1 MTAMSSTKASVSMRM
16 LPTVAVI
23 WASLHV
29 MAAAQIQPATDA
41 PRPLPPAESARSF
54 KLPTGFRMELLASE
68 PLVHEP
74 SGVCWDEQGRLY
86 VCELHGYN
94 LDGHYDIEE
103 LNKTGQLDRVV
114 RRIQATDDA
123 KTKAESGTTG
133 TIKRLID
140 IDGDGRMDEAQMFA
154 NNLPPCY
161 GMVAARGGLI
171 VACSPHIMF
180 LADRDNDGKA
190 EVREVLFTGF
200 PEGVLERRLNAPQWG
215 LDGWIYFGTGHG
227 GTEITGPN
235 LKDAVTLPR
244 TDLRI
249 RPDGSAIEPVSGTTW
264 GMGFAF
270 TETDERFVSS
280 IGWPATSIVPLPW
293 RYLARNP
300 FLPSPSLNDT
310 NPPDRRTYPISQ
322 PHPWRSKRA
331 DDPGF
336 NKLYTD
342 RYGIAESAPNG
353 YFTSCCAPLIY
364 QDSLLPGLRGQLLAC
379 EPAQNMIT
387 RMQISR
393 NGSRLLLNRV
403 TGEQQS
409 EFLASTDQW
418 FHPISL
424 AHAPDGTIVMADFY
438 REIIE
443 DYSAI
448 PRYLQQ
454 QYNLI
459 AGREH
464 GRLWRLTH
472 DSVGSQIARQTKSDM
487 SRLSAKQL
495 ATEIASPRHWRR
507 QTAHRLLTERQDA
520 SVAPLLARTATTSQD
535 TAVVL
540 HALYVLRDLRQL
552 KPDDIISALESANAG
567 VRVHGLRLA
576 EQLLDTDATVKQ
588 AAFALVAD
596 PDSSVRLQIALSLG
610 ESRDPAAIPLLA
622 QLAFTAPNKSRIDAK
637 SPIDAEPWIDTA
649 IGSSVAGRADQLIAA
664 LLKPRQPERNVPEF
678 ALGMLDTLASLVGTQ
693 RDEKQM
699 AQLLVRIAALDED
712 SMAIQQR
719 LLEGMIKG
727 LKDGTTEPFRS
738 VVGQQALGKLL
749 SSPSPT
755 VSGKALQIAGLLRM
769 HESPAMEAAWNLAID
784 TALDESQP
792 MTNRLVAIS
801 LLAAAPLK
809 KSAQLK
815 PLLDARQPL
824 DVQLAAVH
832 AVSTASE
839 PQVIDVLMSGF
850 AMLSPEVRAAI
861 VDTACSRQ
869 ERLPRILDLLEQQS
883 LSPNDLPPIRRLQL
897 LEHSNVEL
905 RARAAR
911 VLIPATSADRKNLLE
926 RYQTALAGPRDAA
939 AGKLIFEK
947 TCVKCH
953 QLGKVGFAVG
963 PDLDSVRTRPDES
976 LLLDILDPS
985 STINP
990 KFVTFTIVTVDGRIA
1005 SGLLSS
1011 ESATS
1016 ITLHREKNETETF
1029 LRKDIEGFRAS
1040 SKSLMPDGIE
1050 KEISPQ
1056 QLADLLAY
1064 LRQSLG
1070 PPVAAARTLFDD
1082 EPSFVE
1088 ALTDGNGI
1096 ATLISTDTYSGKFAL
1111 QMTPLQ
1117 RSSPRITDWNF
1128 RIVETPKPVQPGEPE
1143 QFRYLRFA
1151 WKTVG
1156 GRGVMIELAD
1166 SGNWPPADKPLRR
1179 YFSGTNSSNWS
1190 ATQVSPDT
1198 PEDWITVTVDLWSD
1212 FGEFT
1217 LTGIAPTA
1225 MGGPAL
1231 FDRIELL
1238 KNLDHSFKEAKLQ

>member
-1 MTAMSSTKASVSMRM
+1 MRN
-16 LPTVAVI
+16 LTTVAVL
-23 WASLHV
+23 WVSLNA
-29 MAAAQIQPATDA
+29 MAVAQIQPATDA
-41 PRPLPPAESARSF
+41 PRPLPTTEAARSF
-54 KLPTGFRMELLASE
+54 RLPAGFRMELLASE

-103 LNKTGQLDRVV
+103 LNKTGQLDHVV
-114 RRIQATDDA
+114 RRIQATDEA
-123 KTKAESGTTG
+123 KRKAESGTTG

-140 IDGDGRMDEAQMFA
+140 TDGDGRMDKAQVFA
-154 NNLPPCY
+154 DDLPPCY
-161 GMVAARGGLI
+161 GMVPARGGLI

-180 LADRDNDGKA
+180 LADRDDDGRA
-190 EVREVLFTGF
+190 EVREILFTGF

-235 LKDAVTLPR
+235 LKDPVSLPR

-264 GMGFAF
+264 GLGFAF

-280 IGWPATSIVPLPW
+280 IGWPATYIVPLPW
-293 RYLARNP
+293 QYLARNP
-300 FLPSPSLNDT
+300 FLPSPALNDT
-310 NPPDRRTYPISQ
+310 NPPDRRAYPISQ
-322 PHPWRSKRA
+322 PHPWRAKRA

-353 YFTSCCAPLIY
+353 YFTSCCAPLVY

-387 RMQISR
+387 RMQIR
-393 NGSRLLLNRV
+393 RHGSRLLLNRV
-403 TGEQQS
+403 AGEEQS

-472 DSVGSQIARQTKSDM
+472 DSVESRVAPQVESESHGSTTESDM
-487 SRLSAKQL
+487 SRLSAEQL
-495 ATEIASPRHWRR
+495 AAEIASPQHWRR
-507 QTAHRLLTERQDA
+507 QTAHRLLVERHAA
-520 SVAPLLARTATTSQD
+520 SVAPLLARTAKESKD

-552 KPDDIISALESANAG
+552 KPDDVIAAIKSPDAG

-576 EQLLDTDATVKQ
+576 EPLLDTDARVKHT
-588 AAFALVAD
+588 AFALVTDA
-596 PDSSVRLQIALSLG
+596 DSSVRLQLALSLG

-622 QLAFTAPNKSRIDAK
+622 QLAITASD
-637 SPIDAEPWIDTA
+637 ELWLDTA
-649 IGSSVAGRADQLIAA
+649 IGSSVADRADHLIAA
-664 LLKPRQPERNVPEF
+664 LLKSRQPQQNLPEF
-678 ALGMLDTLASLVGTQ
+678 SLGILDTLASLVGTR
-693 RDEKQM
+693 RDEEHM
-699 AQLLVRIAALDED
+699 AQLLVAIAAFDED
-712 SMAIQQR
+712 SPGIQER
-719 LLEGMIKG
+719 LLVGLIHG
-727 LKDGTTEPFRS
+727 LKEGTIEPFPS
-738 VVGQQALGKLL
+738 TVGQQALGKLL
-749 SSPSPT
+749 ASPSTT
-755 VSGKALQIAGLLRM
+755 VSGSALQIAGLLRLR
-769 HESPAMEAAWNLAID
+769 ESPAMDAAWNLAID

-792 MTNRLVAIS
+792 VANRLTALS
-801 LLAAAPLK
+801 LLGAAPLK
-809 KSAQLK
+809 KSSQLK

-824 DVQLAAVH
+824 DVQLAAVR
-832 AVSTASE
+832 AISMATE
-839 PQVIDVLMSGF
+839 PQVIDVLMTGF

-861 VDTACSRQ
+861 VDAACSRQ
-869 ERLPRILDLLEQQS
+869 ERLPRILDLLEQQT

-897 LEHSNVEL
+897 LEHSNVDL
-905 RARAAR
+905 RTRASR
-911 VLIPATSADRKNLLE
+911 LLIPATSTERKNLFQ
-926 RYQTALAGPRDAA
+926 RYQAALARPRDAA
-939 AGKLIFEK
+939 SGKLVFEK
-947 TCVKCH
+947 NCAKCH
-953 QLGKVGFAVG
+953 QLGSVGFAVG

-976 LLLDILDPS
+976 LLLDILDPG

-990 KFVTFTIVTVDGRIA
+990 KFVTFTIATVNGRIA
-1005 SGLLSS
+1005 SGLLTS

-1016 ITLHREKNETETF
+1016 MTLRREKNETETI
-1029 LRKDIEGFRAS
+1029 LRKDIEEFRAS

-1050 KEISPQ
+1050 TEISPQ
-1056 QLADLLAY
+1056 QLADLIAY
-1064 LRQSLG
+1064 LRKSLG
-1070 PPVAAARTLFDD
+1070 PPLAANRILFDD

-1088 ALTDGNGI
+1088 ALKDGDGI
-1096 ATLISTDTYSGKFAL
+1096 ATLISTDKSSGEVAM

-1117 RSSPRITDWNF
+1117 RSSPRIRDWSF
-1128 RIVETPKPVQPGEPE
+1128 RIVETPKPTRPGEPE

-1156 GRGVMIELAD
+1156 GHGVMFELAD

-1179 YFSGTNSSNWS
+1179 YFSGKNSSNWS
-1190 ATQVSPDT
+1190 ATQVSLDP
-1198 PEDWITVTVDLWSD
+1198 PSDWTTVTVDLWSD

-1238 KNLDHSFKEAKLQ
+1238 RTLDHSLKGTPLE

>member
-1 MTAMSSTKASVSMRM
+1 MRN
-16 LPTVAVI
+16 LTTVAVI
-23 WASLHV
+23 WATLHV
-29 MAAAQIQPATDA
+29 IATAQIQPAADA
-41 PRPLPPAESARSF
+41 PLPLTVAEAGRSF
-54 KLPTGFRMELLASE
+54 KLPPGFRMELLASE

-74 SGVCWDEQGRLY
+74 SGVCWDERGRLY

-103 LNKTGQLDRVV
+103 LNKTGQLDHVV

-123 KTKAESGTTG
+123 KLKAEVGTTG

-140 IDGDGRMDEAQMFA
+140 TDGDGRMDKAQMFA
-154 NNLPPCY
+154 DGLPPCY

-180 LADRDNDGKA
+180 LSDRDDDGQA
-190 EVREVLFTGF
+190 EVRDILFTGF
-200 PEGVLERRLNAPQWG
+200 PAGILERRLNAPQWG
-215 LDGWIYFGTGHG
+215 LDGWIYFGGGPG

-235 LKDAVTLPR
+235 LKTPVALPR
-244 TDLRI
+244 TDFRI
-249 RPDGSAIEPVSGTTW
+249 KPDGSAIEPVSGTTW
-264 GMGFAF
+264 GLGFAF

-280 IGWPATSIVPLPW
+280 IGWPATYIVPLPW
-293 RYLARNP
+293 QYLARNP

-310 NPPDRRTYPISQ
+310 NPADRRAYPISQ
-322 PHPWRSKRA
+322 PHPWRAKRA

-342 RYGIAESAPNG
+342 RYGIAESASNG
-353 YFTSCCAPLIY
+353 YFTSCCGPLVY

-393 NGSRLLLNRV
+393 HGSRLMMNRIA
-403 TGEQQS
+403 GEEKS

-418 FHPISL
+418 FHPISM

-472 DSVGSQIARQTKSDM
+472 DSVSSQVARQTESDM
-487 SRLSAKQL
+487 SDLSPEQL
-495 ATEIASPRHWRR
+495 AADLASPRHWRR
-507 QTAHRLLTERQDA
+507 QTSHRLLVERNDA
-520 SVAPLLARTATTSQD
+520 SVASLLARTAKESGD

-552 KPDDIISALESANAG
+552 KPDDVATALQSQDAG
-567 VRVHGLRLA
+567 VRVHALRLA
-576 EQLLDTDATVKQ
+576 EPMLDTDESVKHT
-588 AAFALVAD
+588 AFTLVAD
-596 PDSSVRLQIALSLG
+596 PNSSVRLQLALSLG
-610 ESRDPAAIPLLA
+610 ECHDPAAISQLVNLA
-622 QLAFTAPNKSRIDAK
+622 VTASD
-637 SPIDAEPWIDTA
+637 EPWFDTA
-649 IGSSVAGRADQLIAA
+649 IGSSVADRAEQLIEA
-664 LLKPRQPERNVPEF
+664 LLKSEKGSDPLEGTGEGQPPFRI
-678 ALGMLDTLASLVGTQ
+678 GGILDTLAELAGTR
-693 RDEKQM
+693 RDEE
-699 AQLLVRIAALDED
+699 QLAHLLMTISGLDDDATE
-712 SMAIQQR
+712 IQVR
-719 LLEGMIKG
+719 LLEGVIKG
-727 LKDGTTEPFRS
+727 LKGGTNAPFPS
-738 VVGQQALGKLL
+738 IVGQQAVAKLL

-755 VSGKALQIAGLLRM
+755 ISGKALQIAGLLRL
-769 HESPAMEAAWNLAID
+769 HESPAMEAAWTMAIQ

-792 MTNRLVAIS
+792 VANRMNAMS
-801 LLAAAPLK
+801 LLNAAPLA
-809 KSAQLK
+809 KSSQLK
-815 PLLDARQPL
+815 PLLDVRQPL
-824 DVQLAAVH
+824 EVQLAAVR
-832 AVSTASE
+832 AVSMATE
-839 PQVIDVLMSGF
+839 PQVIDVLMTGF
-850 AMLSPEVRAAI
+850 AMLSPEVRAVI
-861 VDTACSRQ
+861 VDAACSRQ
-869 ERLPRILDLLEQQS
+869 ERLPRILDLLQKHT

-905 RARAAR
+905 RTRAAQL
-911 VLIPATSADRKNLLE
+911 LIPATSAERKNLFAG
-926 RYQTALAGPRDAA
+926 YQAALVGPRDAA
-939 AGKLIFEK
+939 AGSVVFEK
-947 TCVKCH
+947 TCAKCH

-976 LLLDILDPS
+976 LLLDILDPGG
-985 STINP
+985 TINP
-990 KFVTFTIVTVDGRIA
+990 KFITFTISTVNGRIA
-1005 SGLLSS
+1005 SGLLTS

-1016 ITLHREKNETETF
+1016 ITLRREKNETESI
-1029 LRKDIEGFRAS
+1029 LRKDIEEFRAS
-1040 SKSLMPDGIE
+1040 SKSLMPEGIE

-1056 QLADLLAY
+1056 QLADLIAY
-1064 LRQSLG
+1064 LRESLG
-1070 PPVAAARTLFDD
+1070 PSLAAGRMLFDD

-1088 ALTDGNGI
+1088 ALNGGDGT
-1096 ATLISTDTYSGKFAL
+1096 ATLISTDKSSGEVAL

-1117 RSSPRITDWNF
+1117 RSSPRIKDWNF
-1128 RIVETPKPVQPGEPE
+1128 RIVETPKPTQPGEPE

-1156 GRGVMIELAD
+1156 GHGVMFELAD

-1190 ATQVSPDT
+1190 ATQVSPDP
-1198 PEDWITVTVDLWSD
+1198 PENWTTVTVDLWND

-1238 KNLDHSFKEAKLQ
+1238 RILDH

>member
-1 MTAMSSTKASVSMRM
+1 MRN
-16 LPTVAVI
+16 LITVAVI

-29 MAAAQIQPATDA
+29 MAAAQIQLAADA
-41 PRPLPPAESARSF
+41 PLPLPPAEAERSF
-54 KLPTGFRMELLASE
+54 KLPPGFRMELLASE

-74 SGVCWDEQGRLY
+74 SGVCWDECGRLY

-103 LNKTGQLDRVV
+103 LNKTGQLDHVV
-114 RRIQATDDA
+114 RRIQATDEA
-123 KTKAESGTTG
+123 KRRAEAGTTG

-140 IDGDGRMDEAQMFA
+140 TDGDGCMDKAQVFA
-154 NNLPPCY
+154 DDLPPCY

-180 LADRDNDGKA
+180 LADRDDDGTA
-190 EVREVLFTGF
+190 EVREILFTGF

-215 LDGWIYFGTGHG
+215 LDGWIYFGGGPG

-235 LKDAVTLPR
+235 LKTTVTLPR
-244 TDLRI
+244 TDFRI
-249 RPDGSAIEPVSGTTW
+249 KPDGSAIEPVSGTTW
-264 GMGFAF
+264 GLGFAF

-280 IGWPATSIVPLPW
+280 IGWPGTYVVPLPW
-293 RYLARNP
+293 QYLARNP
-300 FLPSPSLNDT
+300 FLPSPSLNDI
-310 NPPDRRTYPISQ
+310 NPPDRRAYPISQ
-322 PHPWRSKRA
+322 PHPWRAKRA

-353 YFTSCCAPLIY
+353 YFTSCCAPLVY

-387 RMQISR
+387 RMQINR
-393 NGSRLLLNRV
+393 DGSRLLLNRV
-403 TGEQQS
+403 AGEEQS

-472 DSVGSQIARQTKSDM
+472 DSVHSHVAPQTESDM
-487 SRLSAKQL
+487 SGLSPEQL
-495 ATEIASPRHWRR
+495 ASEIASPRHWRR
-507 QTAHRLLTERQDA
+507 QTAHRLLLERNDA
-520 SVAPLLARTATTSQD
+520 SVAPRLAQTAKESKD

-540 HALYVLRDLRQL
+540 HALYVLRDVRQL
-552 KPDDIISALESANAG
+552 KPVDVIAAMKSLDAG
-567 VRVHGLRLA
+567 IREHGLRLA
-576 EQLLDTDATVKQ
+576 EPLLDTDEDVKQ
-588 AAFALVAD
+588 PAFALVDDAE
-596 PDSSVRLQIALSLG
+596 PSVRLQLALSLG
-610 ESRDPAAIPLLA
+610 ESRDPAAISTLA
-622 QLAFTAPNKSRIDAK
+622 QLAITASE
-637 SPIDAEPWIDTA
+637 EPWLDTA
-649 IGSSVAGRADQLIAA
+649 IGSSVADRADQLIAA
-664 LLKPRQPERNVPEF
+664 LFKSRQSQQNLSGF
-678 ALGMLDTLASLVGTQ
+678 SLSILDTLASLIGTR
-693 RDEKQM
+693 RDEPHM
-699 AQLLVRIAALDED
+699 AQLLVTISALDDDATE
-712 SMAIQQR
+712 IQKR

-727 LKDGTTEPFRS
+727 LKEGTTEPFS
-738 VVGQQALGKLL
+738 SIVGQQALARLL
-749 SSPSPT
+749 SSPSPAI
-755 VSGKALQIAGLLRM
+755 SGRALQIAGLLRL
-769 HESPAMEAAWNLAID
+769 HESPAMDAAWNIAID
-784 TALDESQP
+784 TALDQSLPLE
-792 MTNRLVAIS
+792 NRLNALS
-801 LLAAAPLK
+801 LLSAAPLA
-809 KSAQLK
+809 KSSQLK
-815 PLLDARQPL
+815 PLLDARQPIE
-824 DVQLAAVH
+824 VQLAAVR
-832 AVSTASE
+832 AVSMATE
-839 PQVIDVLMSGF
+839 PQVIDVLMTGF
-850 AMLSPEVRAAI
+850 AMLSPEVRAVI
-861 VDTACSRQ
+861 VDAACSRQ
-869 ERLPRILDLLEQQS
+869 DRLPRILDLLEQHT

-897 LEHSNVEL
+897 LEHSNVAL
-905 RARAAR
+905 RTRAAQL
-911 VLIPATSADRKNLLE
+911 LIPATSAERKDQFE
-926 RYQTALAGPRDAA
+926 RYQAALVGPRDAT
-939 AGKLIFEK
+939 AGKLVFEK
-947 TCVKCH
+947 TCSKCH
-953 QLGKVGFAVG
+953 QLGKDGFTVG

-990 KFVTFTIVTVDGRIA
+990 KFVTFTVATINGRIA
-1005 SGLLSS
+1005 SGLLIS

-1016 ITLHREKNETETF
+1016 MTLRREKNETETI
-1029 LRKDIEGFRAS
+1029 LRKDIEEFLAS
-1040 SKSLMPDGIE
+1040 SKSLMPEGIE

-1056 QLADLLAY
+1056 QLADLIAY
-1064 LRQSLG
+1064 LRESLG
-1070 PPVAAARTLFDD
+1070 PSIAAGKMLFDD
-1082 EPSFVE
+1082 EPSFIE
-1088 ALTDGNGI
+1088 ALNGGDGT
-1096 ATLISTDTYSGKFAL
+1096 ATLISTDKSSGEVAL
-1111 QMTPLQ
+1111 RMTPLQ
-1117 RSSPRITDWNF
+1117 RSSPLIRDWNF
-1128 RIVETPKPVQPGEPE
+1128 RIVETPKPTQRGEPE

-1156 GRGVMIELAD
+1156 GHGVMFELAD

-1179 YFSGTNSSNWS
+1179 YYSGKNSSNWS
-1190 ATQVSPDT
+1190 ATQVSPDP
-1198 PEDWITVTVDLWSD
+1198 PEDWTTVTVDLWND

-1238 KNLDHSFKEAKLQ
+1238 RTLDH